1 MMNKRISKTIFL
13 FLLLLGWISPKG
25 KAQETN
31 PVTFDLQECLQYAVQ
46 NSYELHKAKFQIQE
60 AEAGYREA
68 KSGLL
73 PQLNGSV
80 SATNN
85 VKLATS
91 MFPGDMF
98 GMPGE
103 YIGVEMGVRYGAV
116 AGLDLEQVLFDA
128 GLFTGIKM
136 SKNARELTD
145 LKSRMTEEEMIYT
158 IGNAFYDSMYS
169 QNLLR
174 NNIETLVIMD
184 SIYNMMKLQVAHD
197 VTREIDLNRMKVNIS
212 NMRVDIQKTRATFSQ
227 QMNYLKVLMGMP
239 LEHSFLLS
247 GNMQLPSAGLLRTDY
262 SAGNIPN
269 RTELL
274 ILNEEK
280 RANELEIRQ
289 LRQRYIPA
297 LSLIGSLGYNFENEK
312 LNVGNSNFWS
322 NPIAIG
328 LKLSVPIFD
337 GAARHHQ
344 IRQSQ
349 SRLKQVEEGIK
360 QQQQTL
366 QSDLQNAGFQMQVS
380 YQSANAQQENMQV
393 AEKSYKQSVMLYEEG
408 LYSITDLLD
417 TEKSYREAQSAYA
430 YELSNYH
437 KSVIELKKSEGTL
450 KTLVNKD

>member
-1 MMNKRISKTIFL
+1 M
-13 FLLLLGWISPKG
+13 
-25 KAQETN
+25 
-31 PVTFDLQECLQYAVQ
+31 
-46 NSYELHKAKFQIQE
+46 QE

-80 SATNN
+80 SATDN

-103 YIGVEMGVRYGAV
+103 YIGVEMGVKYGAA
-116 AGLDLEQVLFDA
+116 AGLDLEQVLFDT

-136 SKNARELTD
+136 SRNARELTD
-145 LKSRMTEEEMIYT
+145 LKSRMTEEELIYT
-158 IGNAFYDSMYS
+158 IGNVFYDSMYS

-174 NNIETLVIMD
+174 NNMETLLIMD
-184 SIYNMMKLQVAHD
+184 SVYTMMKLQVAHD
-197 VTREIDLNRMKVNIS
+197 VIRETDLNRMKVNIS
-212 NMRVDIQKTRATFSQ
+212 NMKVDIQKTRATFSR

-239 LEHSFLLS
+239 LEQGFLLG
-247 GNMQLPSAGLLRTDY
+247 GNIRLPSAGPLRTDY
-262 SAGNIPN
+262 SDGNIPN

-274 ILNEEK
+274 ILNKE
-280 RANELEIRQ
+280 RSANELEIRQ
-289 LRQRYIPA
+289 LRQGYIPT
-297 LSLIGSLGYNFENEK
+297 LSLTGSLGYSFENEK
-312 LNVGNSNFWS
+312 LTLGNSHFWS
-322 NPIAIG
+322 NPIAFG

-349 SRLKQVEEGIK
+349 FRLKQTEEEIK
-360 QQQQTL
+360 QLRQTS
-366 QSDLQNAGFQMQVS
+366 QSDLQNAGLQMQVS
-380 YQSANAQQENMQV
+380 YQSAYAQQENMQV
-393 AEKSYKQSVMLYEEG
+393 AEKSYKQGVMLYEEG

-450 KTLVNKD
+450 KTLTDIK